1 MKVGIL
7 SLQGSFFNH
16 QKSLD
21 LISLKSLLVKTPD
34 DLDKVDGIIL
44 PGGESTAMSKISS
57 YNNLYKKLDTRI
69 KQGLPTLSTCAG
81 TIILAKSVIDGDTH
95 IPNIDI
101 EIQRNAYGRQNES
114 FEADVKFINNN
125 DIYCFIRA
133 PKIIRTLNND
143 VKVIATHIEDIVGV
157 SQDNIV
163 SLTYHPELTN
173 DNYYLEWLHAF
184 MKEGKYLSL
193 IHI

>member
-7 SLQGSFFNH
+7 SLQGSFFDH

-21 LISLKSLLVKTPD
+21 LISLESLLVKTPD

-57 YNNLYKKLDTRI
+57 YNNLYKNLDTKI

-114 FEADVKFINNN
+114 FEADVKFLNNN

-143 VKVIATHIEDIVGV
+143 VKVIATQIEDIVGV
-157 SQDNIV
+157 SQNNIV

-184 MKEGKYLSL
+184 MKEGKYVGSF
-193 IHI
+193 

>member
-7 SLQGSFFNH
+7 SLQGSFFDH

-21 LISLKSLLVKTPD
+21 LISLESFLVKTPE

-57 YNNLYKKLDTRI
+57 YNNLYKKLDTKI

-114 FEADVKFINNN
+114 FEADVKFLNNN

-143 VKVIATHIEDIVGV
+143 VKVIATQIEDIVGV
-157 SQDNIV
+157 SQNNIV

-184 MKEGKYLSL
+184 MKEGKYVGSF
-193 IHI
+193 

>member
-7 SLQGSFFNH
+7 SLQGSFFDH

-21 LISLKSLLVKTPD
+21 LISLESLLVKTPE

-57 YNNLYKKLDTRI
+57 YNNLYKKLDAKI

-81 TIILAKSVIDGDTH
+81 TIILSKSVIDGDTH

-114 FEADVKFINNN
+114 FEADVKFFNNN

-143 VKVIATHIEDIVGV
+143 VKVIATPVSYTHLTLPTKRIV
-157 SQDNIV
+157 
-163 SLTYHPELTN
+163 
-173 DNYYLEWLHAF
+173 
-184 MKEGKYLSL
+184 
-193 IHI
+193 

>member
-1 MKVGIL
+1 LKVGIL
-7 SLQGSFFNH
+7 SLQGSFFDH
-16 QKSLD
+16 QKSLE
-21 LISLKSLLVKTPD
+21 LISLESLLIKTPD

-44 PGGESTAMSKISS
+44 PGGESTAMSKIST
-57 YNNLYKKLDTRI
+57 YNNLYKKLDTKI

-114 FEADVKFINNN
+114 FEADVKFLNNN

-143 VKVIATHIEDIVGV
+143 VKVIATHVEEIVGV

-163 SLTYHPELTN
+163 ALTYHPELTN
-173 DNYYLEWLHAF
+173 DIYYLEWLLTF
-184 MKEGKYLSL
+184 MKEGKYVGSF
-193 IHI
+193 

>member
-7 SLQGSFFNH
+7 SLQGSFFDH

-21 LISLKSLLVKTPD
+21 LISLESILVKTPD
-34 DLDKVDGIIL
+34 DLDSVDGIIL

-57 YNNLYKKLDTRI
+57 YNNLYKKLDKKI

-114 FEADVKFINNN
+114 FEADVKFLNNN

-157 SQDNIV
+157 SQNNIV

-173 DNYYLEWLHAF
+173 DKYYLEWLFAF
-184 MKEGKYLSL
+184 MKEGKYVGSF
-193 IHI
+193 

>member
-1 MKVGIL
+1 MTTGIL
-7 SLQGSFFNH
+7 SLQGNFLDHTRSLELIKKDYILIK
-16 QKSLD
+16 QKND
-21 LISLKSLLVKTPD
+21 LKSIDSL
-34 DLDKVDGIIL
+34 IL

-57 YNNLYKKLDTRI
+57 YNNLYKKLDTKI

-114 FEADVKFINNN
+114 FEADVKFLNNN

-143 VKVIATHIEDIVGV
+143 VKVIATQIEDIVGV
-157 SQDNIV
+157 SHFS
-163 SLTYHPELTN
+163 SLSNKSSCPFLAN
-173 DNYYLEWLHAF
+173 
-184 MKEGKYLSL
+184 SSP
-193 IHI
+193 

>member
-7 SLQGSFFNH
+7 SLQGSFFDH

-21 LISLKSLLVKTPD
+21 LISLESILVKTPD
-34 DLDKVDGIIL
+34 DLDSVDGIIL

-57 YNNLYKKLDTRI
+57 YNNLYKKLDKKI

-114 FEADVKFINNN
+114 FEADVKFLNNN

-143 VKVIATHIEDIVGV
+143 VKVIATHIDDIVGV
-157 SQDNIV
+157 SQNNIV

-173 DNYYLEWLHAF
+173 DKYYLEWLFAF
-184 MKEGKYLSL
+184 MKEGKYVGSF
-193 IHI
+193 

>member
-7 SLQGSFFNH
+7 SLQGSFFDH

-21 LISLKSLLVKTPD
+21 LISLDSLLVKTPD
-34 DLDKVDGIIL
+34 DLDSVDGIIL

-57 YNNLYKKLDTRI
+57 YNNLYKRLDKKI

-81 TIILAKSVIDGDTH
+81 TIILAKSVIDGATH

-114 FEADVKFINNN
+114 FEADVKFLNNN

-133 PKIIRTLNND
+133 PKILRTLNND

-157 SQDNIV
+157 SQNNIV

-173 DNYYLEWLHAF
+173 DKYYLEWLFAF
-184 MKEGKYLSL
+184 MKEGKYVGSF
-193 IHI
+193 

>member
-7 SLQGSFFNH
+7 SLQGSFFDH

-21 LISLKSLLVKTPD
+21 LISLESLLVKTPE

-57 YNNLYKKLDTRI
+57 YNNLYKKLDTKI

-114 FEADVKFINNN
+114 FEADVKFLNNN

-143 VKVIATHIEDIVGV
+143 VKVIATQIDDIVGV
-157 SQDNIV
+157 SQNNIV

-184 MKEGKYLSL
+184 MKEGKYVGSF
-193 IHI
+193 

>member
-1 MKVGIL
+1 LKVGIL
-7 SLQGSFFNH
+7 SLQGSFFDH

-21 LISLKSLLVKTPD
+21 LISLESLLVKTPE

-57 YNNLYKKLDTRI
+57 YNNLYKKLDTKI

-114 FEADVKFINNN
+114 FEADVKFLNNN

-143 VKVIATHIEDIVGV
+143 VKVIATQIEDIVGV
-157 SQDNIV
+157 SQNNIV

-184 MKEGKYLSL
+184 MKEGKYVGSF
-193 IHI
+193 

>member
-7 SLQGSFFNH
+7 SLQGSFFDH

-21 LISLKSLLVKTPD
+21 LISLESLLVKTPE

-57 YNNLYKKLDTRI
+57 YNNLYKKLDTKI

-114 FEADVKFINNN
+114 FEADVKFLNNN

-143 VKVIATHIEDIVGV
+143 VKVIATQIEDIVGV
-157 SQDNIV
+157 SQNNIV

-173 DNYYLEWLHAF
+173 DNYYLEWLNAF
-184 MKEGKYLSL
+184 MKEGKYVGSF
-193 IHI
+193 

>member
-7 SLQGSFFNH
+7 SLQGSFFDH
-16 QKSLD
+16 QKSLN
-21 LISLKSLLVKTPD
+21 LISLESLLVKTPE

-57 YNNLYKKLDTRI
+57 YNNLYKKLDTKI

-114 FEADVKFINNN
+114 FEADVKFLNNN

-143 VKVIATHIEDIVGV
+143 VKVIATQIEDIVGV
-157 SQDNIV
+157 SQNNIV

-184 MKEGKYLSL
+184 MKEGKYVGSF
-193 IHI
+193 

>member
-7 SLQGSFFNH
+7 SLQGSFFDH

-21 LISLKSLLVKTPD
+21 LISLESLLVKTPE

-44 PGGESTAMSKISS
+44 PGGESTAISKISS
-57 YNNLYKKLDTRI
+57 YNNLYKNLDKKI

-143 VKVIATHIEDIVGV
+143 VKVIATHVEDIVGV
-157 SQDNIV
+157 SQENIV

-184 MKEGKYLSL
+184 MKEGKYVGSF
-193 IHI
+193 

>member
-7 SLQGSFFNH
+7 SLQGSFFDH

-21 LISLKSLLVKTPD
+21 LISLESILIKTLD
-34 DLDKVDGIIL
+34 DIDKVDGIIL

-57 YNNLYKKLDTRI
+57 YNNLYKKLDMKI
-69 KQGLPTLSTCAG
+69 KEGLPTLSTCAG

-95 IPNIDI
+95 IPNI
-101 EIQRNAYGRQNES
+101 ES
-114 FEADVKFINNN
+114 FEADVKFLDNN

-133 PKIIRTLNND
+133 PKIIKTLNND
-143 VKVIATHIEDIVGV
+143 VKVIATHVEDIVGV

-173 DNYYLEWLHAF
+173 DNYYLEWLLAF
-184 MKEGKYLSL
+184 MKEGKYVGAF
-193 IHI
+193 

>member
-7 SLQGSFFNH
+7 SLQGSFFDH
-16 QKSLD
+16 RKSLD
-21 LISLKSLLVKTPD
+21 LISLESLLVKTPA

-57 YNNLYKKLDTRI
+57 YNNLYKKLDTKI

-81 TIILAKSVIDGDTH
+81 TIILAQSVIDGDTH

-114 FEADVKFINNN
+114 FEADVKFLNNN

-133 PKIIRTLNND
+133 PKIIKTLNND
-143 VKVIATHIEDIVGV
+143 VKVIATQIDDIVGV
-157 SQDNIV
+157 SQNNIV

-173 DNYYLEWLHAF
+173 DNYYLEWLLAF
-184 MKEGKYLSL
+184 MKEGKYVGSF
-193 IHI
+193 

>member
-7 SLQGSFFNH
+7 SLQGSFFDH

-21 LISLKSLLVKTPD
+21 LISLESLLVKTPE

-57 YNNLYKKLDTRI
+57 YNNLYKKLDTKI

-114 FEADVKFINNN
+114 FEGLVNFLDSTQM
-125 DIYCFIRA
+125 YCFIRA
-133 PKIIRTLNND
+133 PKILKTDNK
-143 VKVIATHIEDIVGV
+143 VKNIAYIDDEVVGV
-157 SQDNIV
+157 QQNNIAGF
-163 SLTYHPELTN
+163 TFHPELTN
-173 DNYYLEWLHAF
+173 DCLLYT
-184 MKEGKYLSL
+184 SPSPRD
-193 IHI
+193 

>member
-7 SLQGSFFNH
+7 SLQGSFFDH

-21 LISLKSLLVKTPD
+21 LISLESLLVKTPE
-34 DLDKVDGIIL
+34 DLDKVDGIVL

-57 YNNLYKKLDTRI
+57 YNNLYKKLDTKI

-114 FEADVKFINNN
+114 FEADVKFLNNN

-143 VKVIATHIEDIVGV
+143 VKVIATQIEDIVGV
-157 SQDNIV
+157 SQNNIV

-173 DNYYLEWLHAF
+173 DNYYLEWLNAF
-184 MKEGKYLSL
+184 MKEGKYVGSF
-193 IHI
+193 

>member
-7 SLQGSFFNH
+7 SLQGSFFDH

-21 LISLKSLLVKTPD
+21 LISLESLLVKTPE

-57 YNNLYKKLDTRI
+57 YNNLYKKLDTKI

-114 FEADVKFINNN
+114 FEADVKFFNNN

-173 DNYYLEWLHAF
+173 DKYYLEWLLAF
-184 MKEGKYLSL
+184 MKEGKYVGSF
-193 IHI
+193 

>member
-7 SLQGSFFNH
+7 SLQGSFFDH
-16 QKSLD
+16 QKSLE
-21 LISLKSLLVKTPD
+21 LISLESLLIKTPD

-44 PGGESTAMSKISS
+44 PGGESTAMSKIST
-57 YNNLYKKLDTRI
+57 YNNLYKKLDTKI

-81 TIILAKSVIDGDTH
+81 TIILSKSVIDGDTH

-114 FEADVKFINNN
+114 FEADVKFLNNN

-173 DNYYLEWLHAF
+173 DKYYLEWLRAF
-184 MKEGKYLSL
+184 MKEGKYVGSF
-193 IHI
+193 

>member
-1 MKVGIL
+1 
-7 SLQGSFFNH
+7 
-16 QKSLD
+16 LD
-21 LISLKSLLVKTPD
+21 AK
-34 DLDKVDGIIL
+34 
-44 PGGESTAMSKISS
+44 
-57 YNNLYKKLDTRI
+57 I

-81 TIILAKSVIDGDTH
+81 TIILAKSVTDGDTH

-114 FEADVKFINNN
+114 FEADVQFLNNK

-163 SLTYHPELTN
+163 ALTYHPELTN
-173 DNYYLEWLHAF
+173 DNYYLEWLVEF
-184 MKEGKYLSL
+184 MKEGKYVGSF
-193 IHI
+193 